1 MVPPI
6 RIAVTAFV
14 CAGLLVAS
22 SLAAH
27 TQERTARD
35 HVSVLANARA
45 STLPD
50 GRIVVSMDVM
60 GDLRGLLTMTLDAG
74 GDSVTGTW
82 ALVVSYLQ
90 ELRPDGTE
98 IARADHVNHD
108 HDEGPNTPDVHREY
122 AVPKFDGVLTGSIE
136 SGTVLRTPDGR
147 VVAVDTS
154 TLVVESGSRS
164 FAGAAGFGSIAPSPN
179 NAGVVRLLLN
189 F

>member
-27 TQERTARD
+27 AQERTARD

-179 NAGVVRLLLN
+179 DAGVVRLLLN

>member
-6 RIAVTAFV
+6 RIAVAGFV
-14 CAGLLVAS
+14 SAGLLAVS
-22 SLAAH
+22 SVAAH
-27 TQERTARD
+27 AQEHTARD
-35 HVSVLANARA
+35 HVSIIANARA

-60 GDLRGLLTMTLDAG
+60 GDLRGLLTMTLAADGDA
-74 GDSVTGTW
+74 VTGTW
-82 ALVVSYLQ
+82 AMVVSYLQ

-98 IARADHVNHD
+98 IARTDHVNHD

-122 AVPKFDGVLTGSIE
+122 AVPKFDGVLTGTIE
-136 SGTVLRTPDGR
+136 SASLLRAPDGR

-154 TLVVESGSRS
+154 TLVVDSGSRS

-179 NAGVVRLLLN
+179 DSGVVRLLLN